1 MTQVELMTPDQAAN
15 LLGVSPRTLA
25 AWRCT
30 GRYSVPYIKVGSK
43 VRYPRKQLNEWLSNR
58 PTGGSQA

>member
-1 MTQVELMTPDQAAN
+1 MTQAELMTPHQAAD

-25 AWRCT
+25 SWRCS

-43 VRYPRKQLNEWLSNR
+43 VRYPRKQLNEWLSTR
-58 PTGGSQA
+58 PKGGSQA

>member
-1 MTQVELMTPDQAAN
+1 MTPDQAAN

>member
-1 MTQVELMTPDQAAN
+1 MTQAELMTPDQAAN

-25 AWRCT
+25 AWRCS

-43 VRYPRKQLNEWLSNR
+43 VRYPRKQLNEWLSKR
-58 PTGGSQA
+58 PSGGSQA

>member
-1 MTQVELMTPDQAAN
+1 MTQAELMTPDQAAN

-25 AWRCT
+25 AWRCS

-58 PTGGSQA
+58 PIGGSQA